1 MALINLLHPAYVCVM
16 RTAKC
21 HTYTLLYTHTHSRCI
36 FPNLVLCACFI
47 RLCCWSDKVA
57 RFELSR
63 PHMSAW
69 GQSNYRWWSRWWC
82 IQANTHCNISM
93 SWHSLYAR
101 KCSLCSLMII
111 QANISVDLKTY
122 QTTDKDGSFCKGN
135 QHRYCLFNMLRLA
148 STGSKSFINLVWHP
162 DLDLCL
168 STPSRPECRSV
179 ISSRIRLSTIQIT
192 QESPLAFD
200 QANPVSPTVSPYPVK
215 SHLSARVSLSDV
227 GLLGHLSQARAV
239 QQLLQVTYECML
251 SVVHTQVLVTFVFD
265 G

>member
-122 QTTDKDGSFCKGN
+122 QTTDILHFAN
-135 QHRYCLFNMLRLA
+135 E
-148 STGSKSFINLVWHP
+148 INI
-162 DLDLCL
+162 
-168 STPSRPECRSV
+168 V
-179 ISSRIRLSTIQIT
+179 IVFLICWGLHQ
-192 QESPLAFD
+192 QV
-200 QANPVSPTVSPYPVK
+200 AN
-215 SHLSARVSLSDV
+215 HLSIWFDTLILISVY
-227 GLLGHLSQARAV
+227 
-239 QQLLQVTYECML
+239 QLPAALNA
-251 SVVHTQVLVTFVFD
+251 
-265 G
+265 GP